1 MTPDDWWNIVISSD
15 YDLDYRRRIEH
26 RLRDYLYQGGEITNY
41 DKSTALEMLAVLRQA
56 YGWPTSPLRVFIQM
70 DDLRRI
76 KDVLKRSG
84 ADPVLKGKV
93 DNLLRSMRNNVNKE
107 RRRTEALDPVD
118 GWQDDDHGVRVG
130 VSGKDVA
137 S

>member
-1 MTPDDWWNIVISSD
+1 
-15 YDLDYRRRIEH
+15 
-26 RLRDYLYQGGEITNY
+26 
-41 DKSTALEMLAVLRQA
+41 MLAMIRLA
-56 YGWPTSPLRVFIQM
+56 YGWPTAPLRVFIQM

-107 RRRTEALDPVD
+107 RRRTEALDPDD
-118 GWQDDDHGVRVG
+118 GWPDDDDGVRAG
-130 VSGKDVA
+130 VPDQDVA
-137 S
+137 I